1 MNTWEGWEAAAQHL
15 LATKQWEACIDHAD
29 SVKEAEKRDKK
40 YIRSIER
47 IYTTLINQPGYQKDV
62 RVIRKLAHMYYR
74 ECITSK
80 HNLTLKYD
88 KQYCE
93 QQAVH
98 YFSALLQQERQPHDI
113 YAYAQ
118 LLYRNA
124 NNFLRTDS
132 IAVKKRKK
140 ETAYALYEEVIQ
152 KIEAEPVD
160 TYAALYSQACYALG
174 RCGLE
179 LVSLYSVLLYEM
191 MLVTDMPLTL
201 VGNKEKHETRL
212 QRIHSCLDTVRK
224 LSHMPRQLQ
233 RLTDIPTH
241 TIAHIKPE
249 YVYYLLGKAFDN
261 AWQFGLCKN
270 KYAARQWAERYYT
283 YACEI
288 HYGRITRKESKKF
301 ASCLYIALINL
312 YIRQKDKEKCIYIW
326 KKYHLS
332 QYIPVG
338 YQRLTAIRWAII
350 DKQYEKAQAMI
361 TAYQKEK
368 NWQEGFSAQR
378 AAACCCILEALQGNS
393 DSVYAK
399 QYSAKQVKLVKKLAE
414 QSRSI

>member
-1 MNTWEGWEAAAQHL
+1 MNTWEEWEAEAQHL
-15 LATKQWEACIDHAD
+15 LATKQWEACVDHAD
-29 SVKEAEKRDKK
+29 SIKEAAKRDKK

-47 IYTTLINQPGYQKDV
+47 IYSTVINQPAYQKDV
-62 RVIRKLAHMYYR
+62 RIIRKLAYIYYR
-74 ECITSK
+74 ECITNK

-132 IAVKKRKK
+132 AAVKKRTK
-140 ETAYALYEEVIQ
+140 ERAYALYEEVIQ

-179 LVSLYSVLLYEM
+179 LVSLYSVLLHEM
-191 MLVTDMPLTL
+191 MLVTDMPITL
-201 VGNKEKHETRL
+201 FGNKEKNVNRL
-212 QRIHSCLDTVRK
+212 RRIHSCLDTVRK

-233 RLTDIPTH
+233 RLTDIPIH
-241 TIAHIKPE
+241 TTAHIKPE
-249 YVYYLLGKAFDN
+249 YVYYLLGKAFDH

-270 KYAARQWAERYYT
+270 KYVARQWAERYYT

-288 HYGRITRKESKKF
+288 NYGRITEKGSKKF

-312 YIRQKDKEKCIYIW
+312 YIRQKNKEKCIYIW
-326 KKYHLS
+326 KKYQLS
-332 QYIPVG
+332 QYIPLG

-350 DKQYEKAQAMI
+350 DKQYEKAQTMM
-361 TAYQKEK
+361 TVYQKGK
-368 NWQEGFSAQR
+368 KWQEGFSAQR
-378 AAACCCILEALQGNS
+378 AAACGCILEALQGNS
-393 DSVYAK
+393 NSVYAK
-399 QYSAKQVKLVKKLAE
+399 QYPAKQVKLVKKLAE